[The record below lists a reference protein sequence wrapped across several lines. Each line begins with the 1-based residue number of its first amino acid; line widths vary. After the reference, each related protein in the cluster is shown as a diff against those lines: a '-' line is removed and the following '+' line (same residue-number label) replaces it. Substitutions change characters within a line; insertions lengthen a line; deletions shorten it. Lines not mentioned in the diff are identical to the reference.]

1 MSEQIFDV
9 NASAGTGTGT
19 GTGVKKEKIKK
30 INIFKISD
38 LWCFKYFFGDREIFT
53 DLTEYYLREK
63 YRFELT
69 NVEER
74 NKEMKYLEEKGFE
87 PVLIEDTAEYTVKI
101 DKFKKY
107 APILRNSID
116 SEVKGNDRVF
126 VMKDL
131 ASVEE
136 AIATGAEKAEM
147 D

>member
-1 MSEQIFDV
+1 MSEQTS
-9 NASAGTGTGT
+9 N
-19 GTGVKKEKIKK
+19 VKKEKI
-30 INIFKISD
+30 NVFKIGD

-53 DLTEYYLREK
+53 DLAEYYHRDK

-69 NVEER
+69 SDEER
-74 NKEMKYLEEKGFE
+74 DKVMKYLEEKGFE
-87 PVLIEDTAEYTVKI
+87 PVTIEDTAEYTVKI
-101 DKFKKY
+101 ARFKKY

-116 SEVKGNDRVF
+116 SEDKGKERVF

-136 AIATGAEKAEM
+136 AIDKGAEKSSEGLKT